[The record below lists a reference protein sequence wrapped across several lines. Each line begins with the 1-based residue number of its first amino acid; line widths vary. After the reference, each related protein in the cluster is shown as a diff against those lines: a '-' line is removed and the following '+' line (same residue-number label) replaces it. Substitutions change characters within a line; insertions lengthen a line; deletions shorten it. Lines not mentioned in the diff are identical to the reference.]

1 MKHLKLGIILV
12 LIIGL
17 SACSKQIPE
26 LTDEFIR
33 SQLNSYLEIY
43 DYTSIENFTYEI
55 SKTSETKINA
65 VGEVDMTNQLGKLT
79 GDITLGFIYNENKW
93 VLVNKYFTVT
103 NATLNQDSR
112 IRNDAFSQVLNYT
125 DAQFKDISYTLSKY
139 EINKWEVTGEIIVET
154 SLGTQIGTFTLG
166 YKHVGTTWE
175 LYNNSYKMT
184 VIVDSS
190 PEPTAEK
197 AFSRF
202 QESFFS
208 SNDLFIEYDQMTSI
222 EKTIDLAN
230 GTGTFIFKYTLTNE
244 LKTTN
249 FTVTITALHQEE
261 GWVYTLASRPYEE
274 VLDYEGTYTLNWDIL
289 ETETFYK
296 DKEAMIIKLTGQI
309 KISGSRYYYDS
320 VVDQNNVEATVIFRG
335 VETKVTPT
343 LINDGSNSCI
353 TMKYGTNEKETVTLC
368 YNEEDYKGGQMMA
381 PIFYGVSFDQSHAVT
396 GRTR

>member
-208 SNDLFIEYDQMTSI
+208 SNDLFIEYHQMTSI

-335 VETKVTPT
+335 VETKVAPT